1 MRVGFQVVCV
11 WVLLSVFDAQ
21 GAQSA
26 SQEISK
32 HEMSKHDE
40 GKDAQGLALLF
51 HDGAA
56 LDVANPQ
63 LVRFL
68 ETCPYNV
75 CKLYKAFIAF
85 EASPKAQSDIA
96 KAVEAIQTYA
106 NQGDT
111 APSLPFEGQETPD
124 AQDTTRSFLGEM
136 IRGDAFNDIP
146 SSLSEYMGIPAWVAL
161 HYPEIFDGPWDRTS
175 LTDFLARTA
184 LEEFD
189 TFMNQMERGRWATTS
204 YCTWQGSI
212 RIDLGIHQRVS
223 FYEMHLAPARVL
235 AAARTYDENLEALR
249 MWSFKGLWN
258 ARTYERFQK
267 AFDEAVQDLQ
277 AYYKSQYPLAKY
289 ASHAQKIVSWYVGD
303 RFPHKC
309 FTGDERV
316 AYEIVTTCKGD
327 IPALKDKTQSLNKKG
342 WDALLHMAI
351 LADYPL
357 ETLAWMIERGA
368 GVNTFFYDETC
379 LMKAVA
385 RSDVLGLL
393 LRKGADPNAATL
405 YGKTA
410 LFYAVQFGN
419 LEAVQVLLEARARP
433 DAAILDLGALGTLY
447 NEQLLQSESEYDALP
462 EMVADFTPLVYALRY
477 GTPAVQEV
485 LMKHGATLGKAP
497 RERIQKWVLAGER
510 MRADALTHFLEQ
522 VALP

>member
-1 MRVGFQVVCV
+1 MRARFQVLSV
-11 WVLLSVFDAQ
+11 WVLLSVFGAQ
-21 GAQSA
+21 GAQSDF
-26 SQEISK
+26 QGISK
-32 HEMSKHDE
+32 QDE
-40 GKDAQGLALLF
+40 GKDAQGFALLF

-56 LDVANPQ
+56 LDAANPQ
-63 LVRFL
+63 LTRFL

-85 EASPKAQSDIA
+85 EASPKAQNDIA
-96 KAVEAIQTYA
+96 KAQKTIQTYA

-111 APSLPFEGQETPD
+111 AQSLPFEEQETPD
-124 AQDTTRSFLGEM
+124 AQDITRSFLGEM
-136 IRGDAFNDIP
+136 IRGDVFNDMP

-161 HYPEIFDGPWDRTS
+161 QYPAIFDGPWDRTS
-175 LTDFLARTA
+175 QTNFLARTA

-189 TFMNQMERGRWATTS
+189 TFMNEMERGRWVTTS

-212 RIDLGIHQRVS
+212 RIDLGIYQRVL

-235 AAARTYDENLEALR
+235 AAARSCDENLEALR

-267 AFDEAVQDLQ
+267 EFDEAVRALQ
-277 AYYKSQYPLAKY
+277 AYYKSEYRLAEY
-289 ASHAQKIVSWYVGD
+289 APHAKKILSWYVGD
-303 RFPHKC
+303 RFPQKC
-309 FTGDERV
+309 FTGDERF

-327 IPALKDKTQSLNKKG
+327 IPQLKDKTQNLNKKG

-351 LADYPL
+351 LAGYSV
-357 ETLAWMIERGA
+357 ETLAWIITQGA
-368 GVNTFFYDETC
+368 GVNVFFYDETC
-379 LMKAVA
+379 LVKAVA
-385 RSDVLGLL
+385 RPDVLRLL
-393 LRKGADPNAATL
+393 LEKGADPNAATL

-419 LEAVQVLLEARARP
+419 LEAVRVLLGAGARP

-447 NEQLLQSESEYDALP
+447 NEQLIQSDSEYDALP

-477 GTPAVQEV
+477 GTPAMQEM